1 MPKYI
6 ARILCQSAGMVLCL
20 LLVLCGSLAAQ
31 GELLS
36 ADTTAASADTMAHG
50 GPQPGQINVDIGFNL
65 KVKLRLIPVY
75 AGQSLTDSIIKYL
88 PQNSVV
94 GVSEEQD
101 NWYKI
106 VFGPSDNRRNGWVI
120 SYGVERTH
128 DMEYM
133 VTGSE
138 ISQRWQGR
146 KVEVLAGESAI
157 RAFPNSEGQLLAR
170 VYRGEVFDIVSE
182 AEQFYQV
189 SLPSGATG
197 WIWKGDVGFYIQP
210 RYSLQQVQE
219 LRDAADRQE
228 QRDRELSGLLGD
240 LERRDSLAR
249 LDLNLLRTLTL
260 RRQAERDSARMIQVR
275 PSPWSYDSL
284 KHRTSLVLGLRKQS
298 FGSALGL
305 ASTMLKGIGVKVDLT
320 PTLAFE
326 FGRFSGVPT
335 VSALGPDQEIPGPL
349 TGLDTLNV
357 EASLLSLGV
366 AWKVNAAAVPIL
378 KKFDNHLHLGLGRMT
393 LKATAAGKSR
403 TDNLMGPMIG
413 WTIGK
418 HLFSRISFEAGA
430 SWIVTSTEVTGALET
445 GGALLER
452 QSKTSA
458 NMAIHGGVTWRF

>member
-1 MPKYI
+1 M
-6 ARILCQSAGMVLCL
+6 MLCL
-20 LLVLCGSLAAQ
+20 LLVLSGILAAQ
-31 GELLS
+31 GELPAS
-36 ADTTAASADTMAHG
+36 DTTAAAVDTMTPG
-50 GPQPGQINVDIGFNL
+50 GPHSGQINVDIGYNL

-75 AGQSLTDSIIKYL
+75 AGQSLTDSIVKYL

-106 VFGPSDNRRNGWVI
+106 MFGPADNRRTGWVI

-128 DMEYM
+128 EMEFL
-133 VTGSE
+133 VTGNE

-157 RAFPNSEGQLLAR
+157 RAFPNSDAQLLAR
-170 VYRGEVFDIVSE
+170 VFRGEVFDIVAE

-210 RYSLQQVQE
+210 RYSPQQVQE
-219 LRDAADRQE
+219 LRDAASRQE
-228 QRDRELSGLLGD
+228 QRDRELSGLIAD
-240 LERRDSLAR
+240 LSRRDSLAR
-249 LDLNLLRTLTL
+249 QDMDLLRTLTL
-260 RRQAERDSARMIQVR
+260 RRQAQRDSAAMIQVR
-275 PSPWSYDSL
+275 VSPWSYDSL
-284 KHRTSLVLGLRKQS
+284 KHRVSLAGGFRKQN

-305 ASTMLKGIGVKVDLT
+305 ASTMLKGIGFQVELT

-326 FGRFSGVPT
+326 FGRFSGVPA
-335 VSALGPDQEIPGPL
+335 VAALGQDQEIPVPL
-349 TGLDTLNV
+349 TGLDTLNIQ
-357 EASLLSLGV
+357 ASLLSLGV
-366 AWKVNAAAVPIL
+366 AWKVNAKGVPIL
-378 KKFDNHLHLGLGRMT
+378 GKFDNHLHLGLGRLT
-393 LKATAAGKSR
+393 LKASAAGHSR

-418 HLFSRISFEAGA
+418 HLFSHLSFQAGA

-445 GGALLER
+445 GAPLLER
-452 QSKTSA
+452 QSKTST